1 MDIREAIQQRHSVR
15 AYDDRPITGEDLEKL
30 EALIREC
37 NEESGL
43 HIQLVTD
50 EPKAFQ
56 SRMARYGRFS
66 GVRNYIVMAG
76 RRRLENLDELCGY
89 YGEKIVLEAQRMGLR
104 TCWVGATYKKIPA
117 AFEILDDEKLV
128 IVISIGYGLDDGTEH
143 KSRKAG
149 LVSNVNADSPAWFK
163 NGVRAA
169 ILAPTAMNQQ
179 KFYLQKEWD

>member
-1 MDIREAIQQRHSVR
+1 MNIREAIQQRHSVR

-56 SRMARYGRFS
+56 SRMARYGHFS

-76 RRRLENLDELCGY
+76 KRRLEKLDELCGY
-89 YGEKIVLEAQRMGLR
+89 YGVFA
-104 TCWVGATYKKIPA
+104 P
-117 AFEILDDEKLV
+117 
-128 IVISIGYGLDDGTEH
+128 
-143 KSRKAG
+143 AG
-149 LVSNVNADSPAWFK
+149 LELHTKRFRKLLRSWTMRS
-163 NGVRAA
+163 
-169 ILAPTAMNQQ
+169 L
-179 KFYLQKEWD
+179 